1 MDECGIQAQP
11 RHLRMA
17 YCPCQYAEEVLLNKQ
32 PNQNI
37 IDHEIFV
44 EYKKK
49 IKTKNEK
56 DFWERRICGG
66 KDD

>member
-32 PNQNI
+32 P
-37 IDHEIFV
+37 
-44 EYKKK
+44 KKK
-49 IKTKNEK
+49 EP
-56 DFWERRICGG
+56 ERASCCSSFNQRLAKYGFNMC
-66 KDD
+66 